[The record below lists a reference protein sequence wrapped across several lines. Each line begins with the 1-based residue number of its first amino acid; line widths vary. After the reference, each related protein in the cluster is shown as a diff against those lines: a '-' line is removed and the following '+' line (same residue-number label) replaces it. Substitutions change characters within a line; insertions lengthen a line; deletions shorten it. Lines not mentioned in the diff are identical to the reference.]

1 MSEGV
6 RYHTG
11 KFPPQNL
18 DWDRLVPLLE
28 PVATHI
34 TRFDG
39 LLRAVP
45 NPEVLLAPLK
55 TTEATAS
62 CRIEGTVVTLPE
74 VLAADSGETDPKKEE
89 EIREVKNYRLALK
102 KAVELMTAPGRPL
115 PLCGTVLKA
124 AHAILLDGQTGV
136 YKRPGEYRTG
146 TVQIGDPARFWPIE
160 SEYLEG
166 GMSQWEKYVNED
178 SPSRFIQLAVIHAE
192 FESLHPFMDG
202 NGRMGRMLVPLFLHS
217 HGLLSSP
224 TFYVSEYLEEHRQEY
239 YDSLLAVSR
248 DDDWTGWCEFFLK
261 AMTAQG
267 KRNESRADSII
278 SSYKEKKEIMRKD
291 KAPGDDPT
299 RALDFFF
306 ENVEFNA
313 KAFREESGMPDAT
326 ANRLL
331 KYCAEEKGW
340 LECTK
345 EAKGRSPA
353 SYSFTELRELIG

>member
-11 KFPPQNL
+11 KFPPQDL
-18 DWDRLVPLLE
+18 DWGRLVPLLE

-62 CRIEGTVVTLPE
+62 CRIEGTVVTSQE
-74 VLAADSGETDPKKEE
+74 VLAADSGEADPEKEE
-89 EIREVKNYRLALK
+89 EIREVQNYRLALK
-102 KAVELMTAPGRPL
+102 KAVELMAAPGRPL
-115 PLCGTVLKA
+115 PLCGTVLRA
-124 AHAILLDGQTGV
+124 AHAILLDGQPGLH
-136 YKRPGEYRTG
+136 KRPGEYRTG

-160 SEYLEG
+160 TEYLEG
-166 GMSQWEKYVNED
+166 GMSQWEKYVNGE
-178 SPSRFIQLAVIHAE
+178 SPSLYIQLAIIHAE

-217 HGLLSSP
+217 KEVLSSP
-224 TFYVSEYLEEHRQEY
+224 TFYVSEYIEEHRQGY
-239 YDSLLAVSR
+239 YDSLLAVS
-248 DDDWTGWCEFFLK
+248 DNGDWTGWCEFFLK
-261 AMTAQG
+261 AMTEQG

-278 SSYKEKKEIMRKD
+278 TSYKEKKEIMRND
-291 KAPGDDPT
+291 KAPGGDPT

-306 ENVEFNA
+306 ENVEFNS
-313 KAFREESGMPDAT
+313 KAFREETGMTDAT
-326 ANRLL
+326 ANRLI
-331 KYCAEEKGW
+331 KYCVEKGW

-353 SYSFTELRELIG
+353 TYSFTQLRELIG